1 MNMLNIRKSRWLKS
15 LVIGLV
21 SAMLMPVMAFGA
33 ADNMA
38 VAAEDTVVGTE
49 NVTDAE
55 TPAET
60 AEPTPTPDPIE
71 TNKLPNWPQAS
82 DISSAAACLI
92 DANTGAVLYN
102 KNMYEKMYPASTT
115 KVMTALIALEN
126 AALDEIV
133 IFTETGVAEVYSGSS
148 NLYTQVGEEF
158 TMDDCLYALLLKS
171 ANDFASQIAEHV
183 GGSVE
188 AFCQMM
194 NEKAASLGCVNTHF
208 NNAHGMP
215 DENHYTCAYD
225 MALIMREA
233 IKNETFRKVIATQ
246 SHVIPATSIT
256 AKRTVTSHNELVMP
270 GEYYYEDCLGGKTG
284 YTDSA
289 MHTFVS
295 AAERNGV
302 TLIEAT
308 MHSPSSI
315 DSFINAKALFEYGFN
330 NFTNHVMMEGNN
342 IYSGGSV
349 TLPNGVVP
357 DDIEIEIKDGDIFNT
372 AFGNMIQRYYLQD
385 GYQIGEVAITEE
397 SYLEE
402 QRLIEEAEAK
412 MKAEREAEHQRLQEL
427 KNNILSEPMLD
438 PISDEMFTTSHIII
452 GAFII
457 LIGIGIIA
465 IVVTLIVKSV
475 RKHKKRKERERKKL
489 DDEMGMKQME
499 DVVRDNLDLEE
510 FLNHEL
516 QTDVHSEE

>member
-1 MNMLNIRKSRWLKS
+1 MYMLNIRKSRWLKS
-15 LVIGLV
+15 VIIGLI
-21 SAMLMPVMAFGA
+21 STMLVPVLAYGA
-33 ADNMA
+33 EDNVA
-38 VAAEDTVVGTE
+38 VATEDAVVATE
-49 NVTDAE
+49 TVTDTE
-55 TPAET
+55 TQVET
-60 AEPTPTPDPIE
+60 AESTPTPDPIE
-71 TNKLPNWPQAS
+71 TNKLPNWPQAA
-82 DISSAAACLI
+82 DINSGAGCLM
-92 DANTGAVLYN
+92 DADTGAVLYN

-133 IFTETGVAEVYSGSS
+133 IFTETGVAEAYSGSS

-158 TMDDCLYALLLKS
+158 TMEDCLYALMLKS

-194 NEKAASLGCVNTHF
+194 NAKAESLGCVNTHF

-233 IKNETFRKVIATQ
+233 IKNETFRKVIATENY
-246 SHVIPATSIT
+246 VIPATAIT
-256 AKRTVTSHNELVMP
+256 AQRNVSSHNGLIMP

-289 MHTFVS
+289 MNTFVS

-308 MHSPSSI
+308 MYSPTSV
-315 DSFINAKALFEYGFN
+315 DSFINAKTLYEYGFN
-330 NFTNHVMMEGNN
+330 NFTNHVMLEGNN

-349 TLPNGVVP
+349 TLPNGIVP
-357 DDIEIEIKDGDIFNT
+357 DDIEIEVQDGEIFST

-402 QRLIEEAEAK
+402 QRLIQEAEAR
-412 MKAEREAEHQRLQEL
+412 MEAEREAERQRLEAL
-427 KNNILSEPMLD
+427 KDTVLSEPSLD

-452 GAFII
+452 GVFII

-475 RKHKKRKERERKKL
+475 RKHKKRKERERREQNK
-489 DDEMGMKQME
+489 EMKTGQIKNAAME
-499 DVVRDNLDLEE
+499 DLNQEE
-510 FLNHEL
+510 FLNSEL
-516 QTDVHSEE
+516 QKDVHSEE